1 METQSSITEQ
11 IRRCNDAFEA
21 AFARQD
27 SAAMARLYTEEAVLL
42 PPGADTQKGP
52 TAIQNFWQG
61 AMQLGVAKATLTTA
75 EAEDLGDTVIEVGH
89 YTLYSAADDLLDQG
103 KYLVVWKRQK
113 GQWFLHQD
121 IWNTSQSAG

>member
-1 METQSSITEQ
+1 M
-11 IRRCNDAFEA
+11 
-21 AFARQD
+21 
-27 SAAMARLYTEEAVLL
+27 L

-75 EAEDLGDTVIEVGH
+75 EAEELGDTAIEVGR
-89 YTLYSAADDLLDQG
+89 YTLYSASDDLLDHG
-103 KYLVVWKRQK
+103 KYLVVWKRQN